1 MGQKINP
8 TSFRLGVNQEWN
20 SVWASSGAIDNLSY
34 SNPLTQDILIRKLI
48 HGMIPLKE
56 AYISNIHIKR
66 NIKAIKPSEER
77 YNPYQHSTLEVTI
90 DLYIF
95 QKVILDYLEELLL
108 DNKNDLIELTKIKEC
123 ITSSTFE
130 LPLSDEKMIQN
141 LGKQWTRQL
150 ENKIKR
156 YLKIRI
162 ERDVPQKNIVILIR
176 NQIQLGSNYSDRE
189 SHFLQMGFLD
199 VNSQMIAFWMKQ
211 EIEKGKG
218 IRELLK
224 KIEKA
229 FYDSRNRVSLD
240 TKKYRFVSDG
250 VKISCSGRFLLM
262 DNEKRRNKMAR
273 RMTFQK
279 GVIALTTVT
288 NLVNYSS
295 DVAYTLDGTT
305 GIKAWISYSNSIKKI
320 RIGF

>member
-1 MGQKINP
+1 MA
-8 TSFRLGVNQEWN
+8 T
-20 SVWASSGAIDNLSY
+20 
-34 SNPLTQDILIRKLI
+34 
-48 HGMIPLKE
+48 
-56 AYISNIHIKR
+56 
-66 NIKAIKPSEER
+66 
-77 YNPYQHSTLEVTI
+77 
-90 DLYIF
+90 
-95 QKVILDYLEELLL
+95 
-108 DNKNDLIELTKIKEC
+108 
-123 ITSSTFE
+123 TFE

-141 LGKQWTRQL
+141 LGKQWTKQL
-150 ENKIKR
+150 EGKIKR

-176 NQIQLGSNYSDRE
+176 NQIQLGSNYSERE
-189 SHFLQMGFLD
+189 SHFLQMAFLD
-199 VNSQMIAFWMKQ
+199 VNSQMLAFWMKQ

-229 FYDSRNRVSLD
+229 FYDSRNRISLD
-240 TKKYRFVSDG
+240 TKKYKFVADG
-250 VKISCSGRFLLM
+250 IKISCSGRFLLM